1 MFEVEQGSDRRQDQA
16 LRHYLATIARHDLLT
31 REQEAD
37 LARRIRAGDAAAL
50 DGLVNANLR
59 FVVSVA
65 KRYLNR
71 GLSLMD
77 LIAEGN
83 VGLITAA
90 RRFDER
96 REFRFVTYA
105 VWWIRQTIQAAL
117 QDQTRTVRLPA
128 NRARE
133 AARIARRERELEQEH
148 MGGVPDEALAASL
161 DLPPEK
167 VARIRAASRPN
178 VPLDPAPHTDAPVL
192 GDILADTAAETAAD
206 AVIRA
211 DLATA
216 LAAALAELDPRE
228 RRIIA
233 SYYGLGDAPHMSL
246 EAIGDSIALSR
257 ERVRQIR
264 NRAFAKIRA
273 GWAGPVLAEYLG

>member
-1 MFEVEQGSDRRQDQA
+1 MYEVEQNLDRRNDPA
-16 LRHYLATIARHDLLT
+16 LKHYLAMIARYDLLT

-37 LARRIRAGDAAAL
+37 LARRIREGDTAAL
-50 DGLVNANLR
+50 DRMVNANLR

-71 GLSLMD
+71 GLGYMD

-90 RRFDER
+90 KRFDER

-105 VWWIRQTIQAAL
+105 VWWIRQTIQTAL

-133 AARIARRERELEQEH
+133 ATRINRIERRLEQEK
-148 MGGVPDEALAASL
+148 MGAVLDEELSEL
-161 DLPPEK
+161 VDISPRK
-167 VARIRAASRPN
+167 VARIRAAGRPTIS
-178 VPLDPAPHTDAPVL
+178 LDETPREHSPT
-192 GDILADTAAETAAD
+192 LADTLSDPDMALPSEELEHEALNRELE
-206 AVIRA
+206 
-211 DLATA
+211 LA
-216 LAAALAELDPRE
+216 LGELDDRE
-228 RRIIA
+228 RQIITR
-233 SYYGLGDAPHMSL
+233 YYGLGPEPRQSL
-246 EAIGDSIALSR
+246 EVIGQTIRLSR

-264 NRAFAKIRA
+264 NRAFAKIRDCYH
-273 GWAGPVLAEYLG
+273 GQVLAEYLG